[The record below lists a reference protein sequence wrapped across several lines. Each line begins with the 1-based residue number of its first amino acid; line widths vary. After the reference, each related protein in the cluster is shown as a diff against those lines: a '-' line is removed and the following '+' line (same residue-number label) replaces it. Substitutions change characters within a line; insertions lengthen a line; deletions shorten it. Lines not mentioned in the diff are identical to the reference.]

1 MSADSLPLRCVCGA
15 LQGALA
21 AVAEPRTRGRCYCY
35 DCRAYG
41 VWLGRDDVLD
51 AHGGTEVVQTWPSRV
66 RLTAGVEQVR
76 LMKLSPKGLHRWF
89 AGCCRT
95 PIANGFGPG
104 RAPFLGLQARF
115 VAPDARPRLDE
126 LFGAAHGVQGRFAP
140 GGCPPGVHASASA
153 GILWAATGMLVRGL
167 WAGGHA
173 PHPLFSPDGTPIA
186 TAEVLTAEARAALE

>member
-21 AVAEPRTRGRCYCY
+21 AVAEPRTRGRCYCN

-41 VWLGRDDVLD
+41 VWLGRDRVLD
-51 AHGGTEVVQTWPSRV
+51 AQGGTEVVQTWPSRV

-173 PHPLFSPDGTPIA
+173 PHPLFSAEGAAIA